1 MIAIPRFS
9 RFLSLRQTAKGFSRL
24 LASYANMSSGDQNED
39 IAVTNF
45 RRYIRVNTEQPTPNY
60 AECKD
65 FLFGLGKELG
75 FECHSHECVPGKP
88 IVWLTKKGTDPTRK
102 SLMLYSH
109 TDVVPTFKDKWTYDP
124 YAAVKDAEGRIYG
137 RGTQDMKCV
146 GIQYVEALRRL
157 MKDGKANFL
166 RTVHVVFGPDEE
178 VGGADGMEKFV
189 ETEHFKNLN
198 IGFSLDEGIAN
209 PTDHFKVYYAE
220 RCPWWIKVTC
230 PGSPGHGSRFL
241 ENTPAEKLQRV
252 INSFLEWRE
261 EQKAILE
268 ANSDSMNL
276 GDITSCNLTKV
287 DGGVQLNVIPAEMNA
302 YFDIRVTP
310 RDDYEELEKKI
321 QSFCEKA
328 GKDVTYSFLQKA
340 MIKNMTP
347 IDDADPWWSIFS
359 SVLKKNNLDF
369 KTEIFVGAT
378 DSRFLR
384 RAGYK
389 AIGFSPMKNTPT
401 LLHDH
406 DEFLTEDEY
415 LRGVEIYEKL
425 IVELANN
432 EKD

>member
-1 MIAIPRFS
+1 MFAIPRFHS
-9 RFLSLRQTAKGFSRL
+9 FLAVRQTAKGISRF
-24 LASYANMSSGDQNED
+24 LASQTTMANNDQNED

-45 RRYIRVNTEQPTPNY
+45 RRYIRVNTEQPNPNY
-60 AECKD
+60 AECKE
-65 FLFGLGKELG
+65 FLYGLGKDLG
-75 FECHSHECVPGKP
+75 FECNSHECVPGKP
-88 IVWLTKKGTDPTRK
+88 IVWLTKKGTDPSRK

-109 TDVVPTFKDKWTYDP
+109 TDVVPTFKDMWTYDP
-124 YAAVKDAEGRIYG
+124 YAAVKDDQGRIFG
-137 RGTQDMKCV
+137 RGTQDMKSAKEIFCGPSMSCSV
-146 GIQYVEALRRL
+146 PRRNL
-157 MKDGKANFL
+157 
-166 RTVHVVFGPDEE
+166 E
-178 VGGADGMEKFV
+178 
-189 ETEHFKNLN
+189 NLN

-209 PTDHFKVYYAE
+209 PDDHFKVYYAE
-220 RCPWWIKVTC
+220 RCPWWLKVTC

-241 ENTPAEKLQRV
+241 ENTPGAKLQAV
-252 INSFLEWRE
+252 INNFLQWRE
-261 EQKAILE
+261 SQKAILE
-268 ANSDSMNL
+268 ANSDAMTL

-287 DGGVQLNVIPAEMNA
+287 DGGVQMNVVPAEMNA

-310 RDDYEELEKKI
+310 LDDYEEIEKKI
-321 QSFCEKA
+321 AEFCKSA
-328 GKDVTYSFLQKA
+328 GDDVTYSFIQKA

-347 IDDADPWWSIFS
+347 TNKSDPWWNIFS
-359 SVLKKNNLDF
+359 SVLEENKLEY

-425 IVELANN
+425 ISALANN
-432 EKD
+432 AED

>member
-1 MIAIPRFS
+1 M
-9 RFLSLRQTAKGFSRL
+9 
-24 LASYANMSSGDQNED
+24 ANNDQNED

-45 RRYIRVNTEQPTPNY
+45 RRYIRVNTEQPNPNY
-60 AECKD
+60 AECKE
-65 FLFGLGKELG
+65 FLYGLGKDLG
-75 FECHSHECVPGKP
+75 FECNSHECVPGKP
-88 IVWLTKKGTDPTRK
+88 IVWLTKKGTDPSRK

-109 TDVVPTFKDKWTYDP
+109 TDVVPTFKDMWTYDP
-124 YAAVKDAEGRIYG
+124 YAAVKDDQGRIFG
-137 RGTQDMKCV
+137 RGTQDMKSV

-157 MKDGKANFL
+157 LSKGEGDFL
-166 RTVHVVFGPDEE
+166 RTIHVVFEE
-178 VGGADGMEKFV
+178 ELGGAEGMEMFI
-189 ETEHFKNLN
+189 ETEQFKNLN

-209 PTDHFKVYYAE
+209 PDDHFKVYYAE
-220 RCPWWIKVTC
+220 RCPWWLKVTC

-241 ENTPAEKLQRV
+241 ENTPGAKLQAV
-252 INSFLEWRE
+252 INNFLQWRE
-261 EQKAILE
+261 SQKAILE
-268 ANSDSMNL
+268 ANSDAMTL

-287 DGGVQLNVIPAEMNA
+287 DGGVQMNVVPAEMNA

-310 RDDYEELEKKI
+310 LDDYEEIEKKI
-321 QSFCEKA
+321 AEFCKSA
-328 GKDVTYSFLQKA
+328 GDDVTYSFIQKA

-347 IDDADPWWSIFS
+347 TNKSDPWWNIFS
-359 SVLKKNNLDF
+359 SVLEENKLEY

-425 IVELANN
+425 ISALANN
-432 EKD
+432 AED